1 MGNSSKWRA
10 GNKEGPKEAGS
21 TFLSVVVIIPLMTLY
36 SYSRVNT
43 FFTCP
48 SQFEHRYIKRTPS
61 PVPEGIELF
70 LGSRFHETMEHLYGL
85 IPERVPTVNEL
96 LNFFKKHWQ
105 NHLIQAQDTQKRKG
119 FDTPLRI
126 VQEGQSVEDYFQ
138 KGQLFVE
145 NYYHNYQ
152 PFDQDV
158 TEGIEMKVVF
168 NLDNKGEY
176 KMQGYIDRVGRDP
189 DGTYVI
195 HDYKTSSRKMS
206 AEDVKFED
214 QLALYQA
221 GLLQNPKFGPKAK
234 FRQVWHFVA
243 FEKDQVVD
251 ERGPEAIAKLKER
264 YIGKIKTIEG
274 AKSFPTKT
282 SALCG
287 WCEFLSLCPDGQ
299 QAVANRKKKKEGES
313 QEPAPAKSS
322 PAVEALPAAAAVP
335 TLPAEE
341 PAVPALAAAAPV
353 AALPGSS
360 KRKGKASGVSTDQ
373 LPLF

>member
-1 MGNSSKWRA
+1 
-10 GNKEGPKEAGS
+10 
-21 TFLSVVVIIPLMTLY
+21 MTLY
-36 SYSRVNT
+36 SYSRINT

-96 LNFFKKHWQ
+96 LNFFQKHWQ
-105 NHLIQAQDTQKRKG
+105 NHLVEAQDTQKRKG
-119 FDTPLRI
+119 FDAPLRI
-126 VQEGQSVEDYFQ
+126 VNEGQSIEDYFQ

-158 TEGIEMKVVF
+158 TEGIEMKVIF
-168 NLDNKGEY
+168 NLDPKGQY
-176 KMQGYIDRVGRDP
+176 KMQGYIDRVAREP

-251 ERGPEAIAKLKER
+251 ERGPEAIAKLQER
-264 YIGKIKTIEG
+264 YIGKIKTIES
-274 AKSFPTKT
+274 ARSFPTKT

-299 QAVANRKKKKEGES
+299 QAVANRKKKKEEG
-313 QEPAPAKSS
+313 APGA
-322 PAVEALPAAAAVP
+322 PPEEQALPAAPVIPA
-335 TLPAEE
+335 LPAET
-341 PAVPALAAAAPV
+341 PVPALAAAP
-353 AALPGSS
+353 ALLP
-360 KRKGKASGVSTDQ
+360 KKKGKAVVSQDQ
-373 LPLF
+373 LQLF

>member
-1 MGNSSKWRA
+1 MGNFSKARPGKKGA
-10 GNKEGPKEAGS
+10 VGLFDFIRGCPYNFEV
-21 TFLSVVVIIPLMTLY
+21 TIY
-36 SYSRVNT
+36 SYSRINT

-105 NHLIQAQDTQKRKG
+105 NHLVEAQDTQKRKG
-119 FDTPLRI
+119 FDAPLRI
-126 VQEGQSVEDYFQ
+126 VNEGQSVADYFQ

-168 NLDNKGEY
+168 NLDPKGQY
-176 KMQGYIDRVGRDP
+176 KMQGYIDRVARDP

-221 GLLQNPKFGPKAK
+221 GLSQNPKFGPKAR

-243 FEKDQVVD
+243 FEKDQVTD
-251 ERGPEAIAKLKER
+251 ERGPQEIAKLQDR
-264 YIGKIKTIEG
+264 YIGKIKTIES
-274 AKSFPTKT
+274 ARSFPTKT

-299 QAVANRKKKKEGES
+299 QAVANRKKKKEDGAPGPLPTSTEQALPPATEVPALS
-313 QEPAPAKSS
+313 AEPSAPASVPALTSEFPAPA
-322 PAVEALPAAAAVP
+322 L
-335 TLPAEE
+335 
-341 PAVPALAAAAPV
+341 APV
-353 AALPGSS
+353 AS
-360 KRKGKASGVSTDQ
+360 KRKGKAAAASKDQ
-373 LPLF
+373 LQLF

>member
-1 MGNSSKWRA
+1 
-10 GNKEGPKEAGS
+10 
-21 TFLSVVVIIPLMTLY
+21 MTLY

-85 IPERVPTVNEL
+85 LPERMPTVNEL
-96 LNFFKKHWQ
+96 VDFFKGHWQ
-105 NHLIQAQDTQKRKG
+105 EQFRKAQQVQRAKG
-119 FDTPLRI
+119 FDQPLRI
-126 VQEGQSVEDYFQ
+126 VQEGQTVEDYFQ
-138 KGQLFVE
+138 KGLLFVE
-145 NYYHNYQ
+145 NYYHHYQ

-158 TEGIEMKVVF
+158 TEGIEMKVAF
-168 NLDNKGEY
+168 TLDPRGEY
-176 KMQGYIDRVGRDP
+176 RMQGYIDRLARDP

-206 AEDVKFED
+206 MEDVKFED

-221 GLLQNPKFGPKAK
+221 GLFQNPQYGPKAK

-243 FEKDQVVD
+243 FEKDQVTD
-251 ERGPEAIAKLKER
+251 TRGPEAIAKLKER
-264 YIGKIKTIEG
+264 YIGKIQTIEK

-299 QAVANRKKKKEGES
+299 KAVADRKKRKEGELRPS
-313 QEPAPAKSS
+313 EAPQALPAGVPT
-322 PAVEALPAAAAVP
+322 EALPAAAALEA
-335 TLPAEE
+335 LPAVGSGAE
-341 PAVPALAAAAPV
+341 PPSSSPALTASGRKKAKAAA
-353 AALPGSS
+353 S
-360 KRKGKASGVSTDQ
+360 KDQ
-373 LPLF
+373 LSLF